1 MNIAVVDASVAIRT
15 SQPSQKNS
23 NEQSNEFNKT
33 FSSCLNQNSMESSSE
48 KKNDEQQTTEM
59 MDELACLMVPLPLLN
74 LTPLPMME
82 GEVPLV
88 QASNLELE
96 MEHPLIDVLNVQ
108 ADSIEKLDVLE
119 TGETLDKEQ
128 PLFTETQS
136 SISSELKSDEHES
149 VGMNLK
155 PMDSMLVDHQDNLD
169 EKIEFKKVIN
179 QPLNQEK
186 TELQHSK
193 VQDMPLEL
201 DSFEEVMKAS
211 QPLVEKEA
219 FQSIQTSLEDDM
231 NSVQESMIINNSTVV
246 LKDVTTHEAPFMK
259 SVSDANYF
267 KWANQSEIMSNL
279 KHQMSILK
287 ENDYTTLQLKL
298 YPQHLGSISVELK
311 MKNGVLNAHVLVE
324 HAELK
329 SVIEQEFH
337 QINLDGTT
345 IEQLNVEV
353 NAQSQQ
359 QSQSHTSTKTSR
371 RFFLEDEA
379 SEELEAAPK
388 EIEHKGYLNLTV

>member
-96 MEHPLIDVLNVQ
+96 VGQPLIDVLNIQ
-108 ADSIEKLDVLE
+108 ADSIEELDVLE

-128 PLFTETQS
+128 PLFTETPS
-136 SISSELKSDEHES
+136 SMSLELKSDEHES

-169 EKIEFKKVIN
+169 EKIEFKKVVN

-186 TELQHSK
+186 IELQHSK

-231 NSVQESMIINNSTVV
+231 NSVQESMLINNSTVV
-246 LKDVTTHEAPFMK
+246 LKDVTTHEASFMK
-259 SVSDANYF
+259 SVSEANYF

-379 SEELEAAPK
+379 SEELEAEPK

>member
-96 MEHPLIDVLNVQ
+96 MEHPLINVLNIQ
-108 ADSIEKLDVLE
+108 ADSIEELDVLE

-128 PLFTETQS
+128 PLFTETPS
-136 SISSELKSDEHES
+136 SMSLELKSDEHES

-231 NSVQESMIINNSTVV
+231 NSVQESMLINNSTVV
-246 LKDVTTHEAPFMK
+246 LKDVTTHEASFMK
-259 SVSDANYF
+259 SVSEANYF

-379 SEELEAAPK
+379 SEELEAEPK